1 MRFFEFNIG
10 DRQLEKFIMILRNF
24 QGRAASKKAPS
35 KLNWNAVQQVAKASG
50 AEVTAD
56 YETFKVM
63 YDSSPALQKIV
74 KNFNADGLVLDVP
87 GSPDADKE
95 PTQGGETSQDAV
107 DATAATAAPQQL
119 AQQTA

>member
-1 MRFFEFNIG
+1 
-10 DRQLEKFIMILRNF
+10 MILRNF